1 MMMPASAIGHDIR
14 RMNMARAQKVS
25 YFAMQVP
32 NRVGEAGRILAGLA
46 KAGINLLAFTGFPD
60 GQRSQVDF
68 VPANPKT
75 FLAVARGMKLRL
87 REKKTGFLIRGTDQ
101 RGAIA
106 RIMSKLAVAK
116 INVTAVDAVCAGGG
130 RFGAILWVK
139 QKDVSRASRAL
150 GA

>member
-1 MMMPASAIGHDIR
+1 
-14 RMNMARAQKVS
+14 MARAQKVS

-46 KAGINLLAFTGFPD
+46 KAGINLLAFTGFPS
-60 GQRSQVDF
+60 GRRAQMDF
-68 VPANPKT
+68 IPANPAT

-87 REKKTGFLIRGTDQ
+87 RDRKTAFLIQGTDQ

-106 RIMSKLAVAK
+106 KITSKLATAK
-116 INVTAVDAVCAGGG
+116 INVTAVDAVCAGAG

-139 QKDVSRASRAL
+139 QKDVSRAARAL

>member
-1 MMMPASAIGHDIR
+1 
-14 RMNMARAQKVS
+14 MATAQKVS

-46 KAGINLLAFTGFPD
+46 KAGINLLAFTGFPN
-60 GQRSQVDF
+60 GRRSQMDF
-68 VPANPKT
+68 IPANPAT

-87 REKKTGFLIRGTDQ
+87 RDRKTAFLIRGTDQ

-106 RIMSKLAVAK
+106 RITSKLATAK
-116 INVTAVDAVCAGGG
+116 INVTAVDAVCAGAG

-139 QKDVSRASRAL
+139 QKDVNRAARAL

>member
-1 MMMPASAIGHDIR
+1 
-14 RMNMARAQKVS
+14 MNMARAQKVS

-46 KAGINLLAFTGFPD
+46 KAGINLLAFTGFPS
-60 GQRSQVDF
+60 GRRAQMDF
-68 VPANPKT
+68 IPANPAT

-87 REKKTGFLIRGTDQ
+87 RDRKTAFLIQGTDQ

-106 RIMSKLAVAK
+106 KITSKLATAK
-116 INVTAVDAVCAGGG
+116 INVTAVDAVCAGAG

-139 QKDVSRASRAL
+139 QKDVNRATRAL
-150 GA
+150 GV

>member
-1 MMMPASAIGHDIR
+1 
-14 RMNMARAQKVS
+14 MARAQKVS

-46 KAGINLLAFTGFPD
+46 KAGINLLAFTGFPS
-60 GQRSQVDF
+60 GRRAQMDF
-68 VPANPKT
+68 IPANPDT

-87 REKKTGFLIRGTDQ
+87 RDRKTAFLIQGTDQ

-106 RIMSKLAVAK
+106 KLTSKLATAK
-116 INVTAVDAVCAGGG
+116 INVTAVDAVCAGAG

-139 QKDVSRASRAL
+139 QKDVSRTARAL

>member
-1 MMMPASAIGHDIR
+1 
-14 RMNMARAQKVS
+14 MARAQKVS

-32 NRVGEAGRILAGLA
+32 NRPGEAGRILAGLA
-46 KAGINLLAFTGFPD
+46 KAGINLLAFTGFPN
-60 GQRSQVDF
+60 GRRSQMDF
-68 VPANPKT
+68 IPANPAT

-87 REKKTGFLIRGTDQ
+87 RDRKTAFLIRGTDQ

-106 RIMSKLAVAK
+106 RITSKLATAK
-116 INVTAVDAVCAGGG
+116 INVTAVDAVCAGAG

-139 QKDVSRASRAL
+139 QKDVNRAARAL

>member
-1 MMMPASAIGHDIR
+1 
-14 RMNMARAQKVS
+14 MARTQKVS

-46 KAGINLLAFTGFPD
+46 KAGINLLAFTGFPS
-60 GQRSQVDF
+60 GRRAQMDF
-68 VPANPKT
+68 IPANPAT

-87 REKKTGFLIRGTDQ
+87 RDRKTAFLIQGTDQ

-106 RIMSKLAVAK
+106 KITSKLATAK
-116 INVTAVDAVCAGGG
+116 INVTAVDAVCAGAG

-139 QKDVSRASRAL
+139 QKDVNRAVRAL

>member
-1 MMMPASAIGHDIR
+1 
-14 RMNMARAQKVS
+14 MARAQKVS

-46 KAGINLLAFTGFPD
+46 KAGINLLAFTGFPS
-60 GQRSQVDF
+60 GRRAQMDF
-68 VPANPKT
+68 IPANPAT

-87 REKKTGFLIRGTDQ
+87 RDRKTAFLIQGTDQ

-106 RIMSKLAVAK
+106 KITSKLATAK
-116 INVTAVDAVCAGGG
+116 INVTAVDAVCAGAG

-139 QKDVSRASRAL
+139 QKDVSRTARAL

>member
-1 MMMPASAIGHDIR
+1 MR
-14 RMNMARAQKVS
+14 TQKVS

-32 NRVGEAGRILAGLA
+32 NRAGEAGRILAGLA
-46 KAGINLLAFTGFPD
+46 KAGINLLAFTGFPS
-60 GQRSQVDF
+60 GRQAQMDF
-68 VPANPKT
+68 IPANPKT

-87 REKKTGFLIRGTDQ
+87 RESKTAFLIRGSDQ

-106 RIMSKLAVAK
+106 RITSRLATAK
-116 INVTAVDAVCAGGG
+116 INVTAVDAVSAGGG

-139 QKDVSRASRAL
+139 QKDVNRAARAL